1 VGGECSRGK
10 PRNNSTKEVLNMH
23 ITWPLIVG
31 WLIVGALAGSLAGMV
46 VMRSKVGFGRLAN
59 LAVGLVGAIV
69 GGFLFKIFNINL
81 GLRNVVV
88 SFEDLLEAF
97 IGSLILLLGMWLV
110 RKYRS

>member
-1 VGGECSRGK
+1 
-10 PRNNSTKEVLNMH
+10 MH

-46 VMRSKVGFGRLAN
+46 VKRSKVGFGRLAN
-59 LAVGLVGAIV
+59 LGVGLVGAIV
-69 GGFLFKIFNINL
+69 GGFFFKIFNINL

-110 RKYRS
+110 RKYRT